1 MQNKNEINAINS
13 ELKMKQKMLSTME
26 EKIKKVEGPAEI
38 ADQLIEKIK
47 VTIIHFICFLCV
59 IRISNIHKNYYI
71 K

>member
-1 MQNKNEINAINS
+1 MLNKNEINAINS

-47 VTIIHFICFLCV
+47 V
-59 IRISNIHKNYYI
+59 SNIPLLYI
-71 K
+71 FK